1 MFGGPTSGNEKK
13 LISTVHGDYIFR
25 RTSPKPSKTFDDVR
39 GASVEINSYNSLKQ
53 YMPGEKELPRLT
65 VL

>member
-1 MFGGPTSGNEKK
+1 M
-13 LISTVHGDYIFR
+13 ISTVHGDYIFR

>member
-1 MFGGPTSGNEKK
+1 MLAHELTATASLTPTTWVLLSQ
-13 LISTVHGDYIFR
+13 
-25 RTSPKPSKTFDDVR
+25 PSKTFDDVR